1 MLAGGP
7 PPGSASSWPKKRGAP
22 ALDVSMFQ
30 WRSIT
35 TAG

>member
-7 PPGSASSWPKKRGAP
+7 SSASVISSPKNRRA
-22 ALDVSMFQ
+22 ASLDVTMFQ